1 MPTKMNSK
9 LFSELKKTKTYQE
22 LQSKRMEDGEDF
34 DPFVLTD
41 DCDYILHIA
50 ARSGDYRAVE
60 LLLEAGMDVN
70 ILGDMDY
77 TALHYAK
84 WGGHENIVQLLLAH
98 DASTTLRN
106 AFGTL
111 PLDETP

>member
-1 MPTKMNSK
+1 MNSK

-22 LQSKRMEDGEDF
+22 VQFARMEDGEDF

-41 DCDYILHIA
+41 GCDYILHIA
-50 ARSGDYRAVE
+50 ARWGDYRAVE

-77 TALHYAK
+77 TALHHAK
-84 WGGHENIVQLLLAH
+84 LGGHENIVQLLLERG
-98 DASTTLRN
+98 ASTTLRN
-106 AFGTL
+106 AFGIL
-111 PLDETP
+111 PLDAALK